1 MREVVIID
9 GVRTPI
15 AKSGKSSYFAN
26 IRGDE
31 LGAISMKAI
40 VERNGIDPN
49 IIEDVIWGVTT
60 AADEMGYDVGRTSN
74 ILAGFPLS
82 IPGVQLNRFCSS
94 GLQAIQF
101 AVSSIASGYGD
112 CMIAGG
118 AEHMTRTPAAK
129 FIKNFHPDMGEFMDM
144 NAFNMGWTAE
154 FIARE
159 GKITREEQDEWAA
172 NSHWKAA
179 KATKE
184 GLFKREIIPVE
195 ADVPQK
201 DGNTE
206 RMLIE
211 TDQGV
216 RGNITMETL
225 ASLPTVFAADDL
237 ATVTAGNASQTND
250 ASSAVLVMSMDKA
263 KELGLKPRLKML
275 SFKVVAMDPRY
286 TMDGPIYA
294 IPEALKRAGL
304 TRDDIG
310 VWEVNEA
317 FASQSV
323 RCQKILGYPKER
335 LNMRGGGISLGHP
348 LACSGARMTATLMNI
363 MDDMDA
369 KYGVV
374 AMCAAVG
381 QGAAAVFERIK

>member
-15 AKSGKSSYFAN
+15 AKAGKSSNFAN
-26 IRGDE
+26 VRGDE
-31 LGAISMKAI
+31 LGAIVIKAL
-40 VERNGIDPN
+40 VERNGIDPT
-49 IIEDVIWGVTT
+49 IIEDVVWGVSS
-60 AADEMGYDVGRTSN
+60 AADEMGYDLGRTSN
-74 ILAGFPLS
+74 ILAGLPLS
-82 IPGVQLNRFCSS
+82 VPGVQLNRFCSS

-101 AVSSIASGYGD
+101 AVSSIAAGYGD
-112 CMIAGG
+112 CMLAGG
-118 AEHMTRTPAAK
+118 AEHMTRTPSK
-129 FIKNFHPDMGEFMDM
+129 FVRNFHPQMSDFMDI

-159 GKITREEQDEWAA
+159 GKITREEQDEWAV
-172 NSHWKAA
+172 NSHLKAA
-179 KATKE
+179 QATKE
-184 GLFKREIIPVE
+184 GLFKREIVPVE

-201 DGNTE
+201 DGTTK

-211 TDQGV
+211 TDQGI
-216 RGNITMETL
+216 REKASMEIFG
-225 ASLPTVFAADDL
+225 SLPPVFATDEL

-250 ASSAVLVMSMDKA
+250 AACALLLMSTDKA

-275 SFKVVAMDPRY
+275 SYKVAAMDPKF
-286 TMDGPIYA
+286 TMDGPIIA
-294 IPEALKRAGL
+294 VPEALSRAGL
-304 TRDDIG
+304 KMEDID

-335 LNMRGGGISLGHP
+335 VNMRGSGISLGHP
-348 LACSGARMTATLMNI
+348 LACTGARMTTTLMNI